1 MLKKLARRGAAVPTI
16 LKTAIKSAESAVDD
30 DGDHGYEIS
39 RRRFLRLKIQK
50 VETCSILLVKRVLY
64 IHELYY

>member
-1 MLKKLARRGAAVPTI
+1 MASDYEVGRETMSDYL
-16 LKTAIKSAESAVDD
+16 KSAESAVDD

-39 RRRFLRLKIQK
+39 RRRFLRLEIQK